1 MTKTLV
7 AAVAVIT
14 LAALSPAFASI
25 GYDSEWDQ
33 GVYPS
38 AGECRFITQTTVTPT
53 GRRVSEQHQLCT

>member
-1 MTKTLV
+1 MTNTLF

-38 AGECRFITQTTVTPT
+38 ADECRFITQTM
-53 GRRVSEQHQLCT
+53 VSQFG